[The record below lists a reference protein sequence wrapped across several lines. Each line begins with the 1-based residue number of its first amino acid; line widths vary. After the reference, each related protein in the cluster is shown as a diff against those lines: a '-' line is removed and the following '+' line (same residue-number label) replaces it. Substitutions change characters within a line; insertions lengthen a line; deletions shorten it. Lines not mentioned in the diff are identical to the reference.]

1 MAASTRPA
9 TLSQQIFARFLLGG
23 DDLNHR
29 MYAARKNALF
39 KEVHGRVFEIGPGTG
54 VNLSYY
60 PSGISWT
67 GIEPNPVLHPVL
79 KGKARELNI
88 TADLHTALDE
98 AVREDKGRADFVVS
112 TMVLCSVSDLA
123 GTLKSVRD
131 LLKSGGRFLFLE
143 HVIDRA
149 NPVRRFVQRAAP
161 YTPWR
166 LFSDGC
172 DPGRD
177 IAGAI
182 AAAGFTQVEC
192 QHYLQN
198 GPGLIALVNR
208 PHIYGH
214 AVK

>member
-1 MAASTRPA
+1 MKPA
-9 TLSQQIFARFLLGG
+9 TLSQKVFARFLRGS

-54 VNLSYY
+54 VNLGYY
-60 PSGISWT
+60 PSGIHWT

-79 KGKARELNI
+79 REKARELNI
-88 TADLHTALDE
+88 AADVRTVLDE
-98 AVREDKGRADFVVS
+98 AVREDKGRADFVIS
-112 TMVLCSVSDLA
+112 TMVLCSVNDLA
-123 GTLKSVRD
+123 GTLRSVRD
-131 LLKSGGRFLFLE
+131 LLKPGGRFLFLE
-143 HVIDRA
+143 HVVDHA
-149 NPVRRFVQRAAP
+149 NPVRRFIQRSAP

-166 LFSDGC
+166 FFSDGC

-177 IAGAI
+177 IAAAI
-182 AAAGFTQVEC
+182 AAAGFTHVDC
-192 QHYLQN
+192 RHYLQA
-198 GPGLIALVNR
+198 GPGLIAMVNR